1 MASTRSTFQTSSNP
15 SETKSRRIVFFDGYC
30 SLCNQ
35 WVDFLLR
42 VLTNPKKE
50 STHYSF
56 QLASLQ
62 GNTAREIL
70 KATGRSDLLEP
81 PFNTIVLYERV
92 AGTVNEVVFF
102 TESDA
107 ILRIFA
113 GIGSPWSIMAVFRFL
128 PRFIRDG
135 IYRLI
140 ARKRYQWFGKRD
152 TCRLPTKEESAWLL
166 D

>member
-1 MASTRSTFQTSSNP
+1 MESIKSTVQTSS
-15 SETKSRRIVFFDGYC
+15 KARRIVFFDGYC
-30 SLCNQ
+30 TLCNQ

-62 GNTAREIL
+62 GKTAKEIL
-70 KATGRSDLLEP
+70 ASTGRSDLLAP

-113 GIGSPWSIMAVFRFL
+113 GIGTPWSFFAIFRFL
-128 PRFIRDG
+128 PRFVRDG

-140 ARKRYQWFGKRD
+140 ARYRYRWFGKRE
-152 TCRLPTKEESAWLL
+152 TCRLPTIEERVWLL